1 MLLGRAP
8 FTLERET
15 MERQKMTLTKRVVS
29 QAWNYVSEDIVAT
42 APITSQ
48 KETPFLDRMQHAFD
62 EAFATVMKI
71 AEQGQIDPFGDLV
84 SNKYGSEA
92 HRTEL
97 HAIDRP
103 IRAGFLALAGN
114 PLWWGHIL
122 VALMSQGI
130 CKLDTVVFRV
140 QGQIEYKDVSRSDRV
155 PVQIRHNLVKEVL
168 AKFYPLLR
176 YTDLGSEPG
185 NKWEGADELHRYF
198 ALNKHRALHIFY
210 LLGAESRERVVKYL
224 TQHYEAAKVH
234 DFGRNREHQLTIGW
248 IQRGKYGTQITE
260 SELKDLSAQVQQQVK
275 YPDPIPSVLI
285 QDPSIDLGV
294 SSSYYRDTHDPTIVP
309 RIIDVYAKIHRL
321 YGYS

>member
-1 MLLGRAP
+1 MAS
-8 FTLERET
+8 
-15 MERQKMTLTKRVVS
+15 KS
-29 QAWNYVSEDIVAT
+29 
-42 APITSQ
+42 
-48 KETPFLDRMQHAFD
+48 ETPFLNRIQHAFGK
-62 EAFATVMKI
+62 AFATVMKI
-71 AEQGQIDPFGDLV
+71 AEQGRIDPFGDLV
-84 SNKYGSEA
+84 STRYAPETG
-92 HRTEL
+92 RIEL
-97 HAIDRP
+97 HALDRP

-155 PVQIRHNLVKEVL
+155 PIQVRHNLVKIVL
-168 AKFYPLLR
+168 ANFYPLLR

-198 ALNKHRALHIFY
+198 ALNQDRALHIFY
-210 LLGAESRERVVKYL
+210 LLGVESRERVIKYL
-224 TQHYEAAKVH
+224 TQHYKAVKAY
-234 DFGRNREHQLTIGW
+234 DFGRNSEHQLTIGW

-260 SELKDLSAQVQQQVK
+260 SELKDLSIQVQQQVG

-285 QDPSIDLGV
+285 QDPHIDLGV

-309 RIIDVYAKIHRL
+309 RFIDAYAKVHGL